1 MYSHGF
7 FLLFAVSPRFSCG
20 RPCLSVLEV
29 DEAGC
34 CCPHALSGGVVSVPR
49 TCVALFLSLL
59 VRCYVSTVVYVTLV
73 LISCSIFFGFLSV
86 PAACAFAVALLDLAL
101 DAAARPLRQRPSPW
115 QIRLSLAERSSA
127 LRPARSLGG
136 GVSRS
141 DFIACSGRSFR
152 ALRFIYLL
160 TDTDVYSHALV
171 QCSAAAAARLGMK
184 DVVVLA
190 QPWMR

>member
-1 MYSHGF
+1 MAHVQPRIF

-34 CCPHALSGGVVSVPR
+34 CCPHALPGGVVSVPR

-136 GVSRS
+136 GVSS
-141 DFIACSGRSFR
+141 AV
-152 ALRFIYLL
+152 LL
-160 TDTDVYSHALV
+160 LL
-171 QCSAAAAARLGMK
+171 QG
-184 DVVVLA
+184 
-190 QPWMR
+190 WG